1 MAQNRKYQAAS
12 VRFGPALKA
21 VLLCLLIGG
30 SGVGYVWQKSLIDEL
45 GRDRAKLERRLSEL
59 KLNNEKFRRQLAT
72 LRSPRFLDQRVREL
86 NLGLVPAQPGQ
97 VLSLPEPVPWQ
108 PPEPRPAPAQFA
120 ARPLKAG

>member
-30 SGVGYVWQKSLIDEL
+30 SGVGYVWQKSLIEEL
-45 GRDRAKLERRLSEL
+45 GRDRAKLEKRLNEQ
-59 KLNNEKFRRQLAT
+59 KLNNEKLRRHLAE
-72 LRSPRFLDQRVREL
+72 LRSPRFLDKRARD
-86 NLGLVPAQPGQ
+86 LGLVPAQPGQ

-108 PPEPRPAPAQFA
+108 SPQTPPAPAQFA

>member
-30 SGVGYVWQKSLIDEL
+30 LGVGYVWQKSLINEL
-45 GRDRAKLERRLSEL
+45 GRERAKLEKRLHEL
-59 KLNNEKFRRQLAT
+59 KLNNEKLGRQLAT
-72 LRSPRFLDQRVREL
+72 LRSPQFLEQRLREL
-86 NLGLVPAQPGQ
+86 NLGLVRAQPGQ

-108 PPEPRPAPAQFA
+108 PPAPASTQLA
-120 ARPLKAG
+120 ARPLKSG

>member
-30 SGVGYVWQKSLIDEL
+30 SGVGYVWQKSLINEL
-45 GRDRAKLERRLSEL
+45 GRERAKLEKRLNESKL
-59 KLNNEKFRRQLAT
+59 KNEKLRRQLAT
-72 LRSPRFLDQRVREL
+72 LRSPRFLEKRAREL
-86 NLGLVPAQPGQ
+86 DLVPAQPGQ

-108 PPEPRPAPAQFA
+108 PTQPAPAQFA

>member
-1 MAQNRKYQAAS
+1 MAQNRRYQAAS

-45 GRDRAKLERRLSEL
+45 GRERARLEKRRNEL
-59 KLNNEKFRRQLAT
+59 KLNNEKLCRQLAT

-97 VLSLPEPVPWQ
+97 VMSLPEPVPWQ
-108 PPEPRPAPAQFA
+108 PPQPASAQFA